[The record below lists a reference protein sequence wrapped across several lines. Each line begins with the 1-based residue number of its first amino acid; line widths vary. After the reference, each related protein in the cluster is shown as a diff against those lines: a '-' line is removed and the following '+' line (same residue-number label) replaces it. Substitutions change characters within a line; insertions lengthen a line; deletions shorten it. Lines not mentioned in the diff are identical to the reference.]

1 MKIEMKSAGT
11 TIKLSK
17 STRDNVM
24 KGLKFGDCGL
34 SDTAF
39 TMYIVGR
46 PGSGKSHFL
55 ESLIKHNY
63 NIKGKQTCWDRI
75 FYMCPETSQGSYEDS
90 FVEDMDDDDIYDTLT
105 YDTLL
110 EVYEEAQEVSAEGTP
125 KKPRYSLLI
134 LDDLATELK
143 DKAVARLLLKML
155 RNYRH
160 IGLSIIICSQNYMA
174 LHSQHRQII
183 RQLCQFDTG
192 SVLERERL
200 WVEFASHIPKKEFLT
215 TFWDDFM
222 FDKKYEFMLIDR
234 VKDFDIHKSFKR
246 ITISKYEDE

>member
-1 MKIEMKSAGT
+1 MKIEMKPAGS

-17 STRDNVM
+17 STRDNEM
-24 KGLKFGDCGL
+24 PGLKFGDCGL
-34 SDTAF
+34 SKTPF
-39 TMYIVGR
+39 SMYIVGR

-63 NIKGKQTCWDRI
+63 NVKGKQTCWDRI
-75 FYMCPETSQGSYEDS
+75 FYMCPETSQDSYENS
-90 FVEDMDDDDIYDTLT
+90 FVNDMDEKDVYDTLT
-105 YDTLL
+105 YDTLS
-110 EVYEEAQEVSAEGTP
+110 EVYDEAKEVSAEGTA
-125 KKPRYSLLI
+125 KKPRFSLVCI
-134 LDDLATELK
+134 DDMAVELK

-174 LHSQHRQII
+174 LHSQHRQVI

-222 FDKKYEFMLIDR
+222 FSEKYQIMMIDR

>member
-1 MKIEMKSAGT
+1 MKIEIKPAGSN
-11 TIKLSK
+11 IKLSK

-75 FYMCPETSQGSYEDS
+75 FYMCPDASQGSYEDS
-90 FVEDMDDDDIYDTLT
+90 FVEDMDDDDVYDTLT
-105 YDTLL
+105 YDTLS
-110 EVYEEAQEVSAEGTP
+110 EVYDEAQEVSAEGTT

-134 LDDLATELK
+134 IDDMATELK

-174 LHSQHRQII
+174 LNSQHRQII
-183 RQLCQFDTG
+183 RNLVQFDTG
-192 SVLERERL
+192 SILERERI
-200 WVEFASHIPKKEFLT
+200 WIEWFSHIPKKEFYDV
-215 TFWDDFM
+215 FWDFI
-222 FDKKYEFMLIDR
+222 FDKKYEFLQCDR
-234 VKDFDIHKSFKR
+234 VKNFDIHKSFKR
-246 ITISKYEDE
+246 ITISKTDEE

>member
-1 MKIEMKSAGT
+1 MKIEIKPAGSN
-11 TIKLSK
+11 IKLSK

-39 TMYIVGR
+39 TKYIVGR
-46 PGSGKSHFL
+46 PGSGKSLYL
-55 ESLIKHNY
+55 ESMIKHNY

-75 FYMCPETSQGSYEDS
+75 FYMCPEASQGSYEDS

-110 EVYEEAQEVSAEGTP
+110 KVYEEAQEVSAEGTP

-143 DKAVARLLLKML
+143 DKAVARLLLLML

-183 RQLCQFDTG
+183 RQIVQFNTG
-192 SVLERERL
+192 SILEQERI
-200 WVEFASHIPKKEFLT
+200 WTEWFSHIPKKEFLT
-215 TFWDDFM
+215 TFWDYIFNE
-222 FDKKYEFMLIDR
+222 KYEFLQCDR
-234 VKDFDIHKSFKR
+234 TKDFAIHKSFR
-246 ITISKYEDE
+246 PITISKYEDE